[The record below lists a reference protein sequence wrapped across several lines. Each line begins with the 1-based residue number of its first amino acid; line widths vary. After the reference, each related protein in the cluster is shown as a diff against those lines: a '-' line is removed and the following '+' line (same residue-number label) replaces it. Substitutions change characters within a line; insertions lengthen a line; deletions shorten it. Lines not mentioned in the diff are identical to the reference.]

1 MKNRVLGLLLLLAA
15 SSVSAAD
22 LVIGLGADVTS
33 VDPHVN
39 NAAPNNNIAE
49 HVFGT
54 LLARD
59 PRQRLQPGLAESWRL
74 VDDTTWEF
82 RLRKGIKLHDGS
94 DFTAEDVAFT
104 ITRPATLTGV
114 PGGFAV
120 FTRLIK
126 ETLVVDPL
134 TVRFRT
140 AAPYPNLPVDMSL
153 LHMLSKKAAQNA
165 TSADFDSGKAAIGA
179 GPYKLVRFAKGDRIE
194 LERHEGYW
202 GPRPPWDRV
211 TFRLITSDP
220 SRVAAL
226 LAGDVQLIEVVPPQD
241 FVKVKAN
248 KDLSVFTTSSN
259 RMIFFHLDSERDRSP
274 FVTDKAGKPLEKNPL
289 KDVRVRR
296 AISKAINRQALVE
309 RVMDGLAI
317 PAGQFLP
324 EGFFG
329 FSPALKPDEY
339 DPAGARKLLAEAG
352 YPDGFGLTLHGPNN
366 RYVNDEQV
374 VQAVAQM
381 LTRIGITTRVET
393 LPFSV
398 YTTRARKF
406 EFSAALL
413 GWGVSTGEG
422 SYPLVSLVATVN
434 AEKGTGPW
442 NWSHYANARMD
453 GVLEQALA
461 TMDTAKRDKLLQEA
475 AEIAIRDQAV
485 VPLHYQVNTWAA
497 RRGYTYTPRTDE
509 RTYAFDVRKQ

>member
-1 MKNRVLGLLLLLAA
+1 MKKWLAA
-15 SSVSAAD
+15 VCFAALAPGVFAAD
-22 LVIGLGADVTS
+22 LVVAVGAEITS
-33 VDPHVN
+33 IDPHVLN
-39 NAAPNNNIAE
+39 GAPNNNIAE
-49 HVFGT
+49 HIFSS
-54 LLARD
+54 LATRD
-59 PRQRLQPGLAESWRL
+59 ARQRLQPGLAESWRA

-82 RLRKGIKLHDGS
+82 KLRKGLKLHDGS
-94 DFTAEDVAFT
+94 DFTADDVAYT
-104 ITRPATLTGV
+104 IGRPATLKGV

-120 FTRLIK
+120 FTRMIK
-126 ETLVVDPL
+126 ETIVVDPL
-134 TVRFRT
+134 TIRFRT
-140 AAPYPNLPVDMSL
+140 ESPYPNLPIDMSL
-153 LHMLSKKAAQNA
+153 LPMLSRKAAQNA
-165 TSADFDSGKAAIGA
+165 SSADFDSGKTAIGA
-179 GPYKLVRFAKGDRIE
+179 GPYKFVRFAKGDRVE

-211 TFRLITSDP
+211 TFRIITSDP

-226 LAGDVQLIEVVPPQD
+226 LAGEVHIIDIIPPQD
-241 FVKVKAN
+241 YAKVRSN
-248 KDLSVFTTSSN
+248 KDLVVFTTSSN
-259 RMIFFHLDSERDRSP
+259 RMIFFHLDNERDRSP

-296 AISKAINRQALVE
+296 AISKAINRQAIVE

-329 FSPALKPDEY
+329 YAPGLKPEAY
-339 DPAGARKLLAEAG
+339 DPDGARKLLAEAG
-352 YPDGFGLTLHGPNN
+352 YPDGFGLTLHAPNN
-366 RYVNDEQV
+366 RYVNDEQI

-381 LTRIGITTRVET
+381 LAKIGIATRVET
-393 LPFSV
+393 LPYSN
-398 YTTRARKF
+398 YMSRAAKLD
-406 EFSAALL
+406 FSAAML

-422 SYPLVSLVATVN
+422 AYPLVSLVATFST
-434 AEKGTGPW
+434 EKGLGPY
-442 NWSHYANARMD
+442 NWSRYSNPKMD
-453 GVLEQALA
+453 GLLQQAQA
-461 TMDTAKRDKLLQEA
+461 TMDNSRREKLLQEA

>member
-1 MKNRVLGLLLLLAA
+1 MRGGRGLCLPPSAFRLALAAPPAFCNANRILPRNSAMKTRVLGLVLALCA
-15 SSVSAAD
+15 LNVSAAE

-54 LLARD
+54 LVNRD

-82 RLRKGIKLHDGS
+82 KLRKGIKLHDGS
-94 DFTAEDVAFT
+94 DFTADDVAYT
-104 ITRPATLTGV
+104 IGRPATLTGV

-126 ETLVVDPL
+126 ETVVVDPL
-134 TVRFRT
+134 TIRFKT
-140 AAPYPNLPVDMSL
+140 ATPYPYLPIDMSL
-153 LHMLSKKAAQNA
+153 LHMLSRKAAQNA

-194 LERHEGYW
+194 LVRHDAYW
-202 GPRPPWDRV
+202 GPQPPWERV

-226 LAGDVQLIEVVPPQD
+226 LSGEVQLIEIIPPQD
-241 FVKVKAN
+241 FVTVKAN
-248 KDLSVFTTSSN
+248 RDLAIFTTSSN

-274 FVTDKAGKPLEKNPL
+274 FVTDKAGKPLDRNPL

-296 AISKAINRQALVE
+296 AISKAINRQAIVE

-329 FSPALKPDEY
+329 YSSALKPEAY
-339 DPAGARKLLAEAG
+339 DPDGAKKLLAEAG
-352 YPDGFGLTLHGPNN
+352 YPEGFGLTLHGPNN

-381 LTRIGITTRVET
+381 LTKIGITTRVET

-422 SYPLVSLVATVN
+422 SYPLVSLVATIN
-434 AEKGTGPW
+434 ADKGTGPW
-442 NWSHYANARMD
+442 NWSHYANPKMD
-453 GVLEQALA
+453 GVLDQALA
-461 TMDTAKRDKLLQEA
+461 TNIGRA
-475 AEIAIRDQAV
+475 
-485 VPLHYQVNTWAA
+485 
-497 RRGYTYTPRTDE
+497 
-509 RTYAFDVRKQ
+509 